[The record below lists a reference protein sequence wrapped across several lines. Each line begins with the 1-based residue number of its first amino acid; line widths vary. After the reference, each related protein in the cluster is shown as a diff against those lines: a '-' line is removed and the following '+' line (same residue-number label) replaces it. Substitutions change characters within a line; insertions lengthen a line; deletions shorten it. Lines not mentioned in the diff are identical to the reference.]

1 MSREKKQKRII
12 KKILSLLSLPGVPVL
27 VIMTKLP
34 EPIVW
39 VLSELSG
46 RCFAAFG
53 FVWKKTAMKN
63 LDLVYGN
70 AKTYEEKKQIAKKSM
85 RNVIKMFLECP
96 ALFRKPDKNI
106 KTINIEGE
114 DNIRKALEQ
123 GRGVLVLG
131 CHVGHFLL
139 LINVLNMKGYPI
151 SYIYKETKN
160 ERFRT
165 YTKRVIET
173 LRLNAI
179 PMKPKSVAAKKA
191 LRVLKSNGM
200 LWVALDQST
209 REGAMGVEFFGVK
222 TATSQG
228 PAVLAMKTNSVIL
241 PMSMRRNGFL
251 DHTLIVREPLELPAT
266 TIDSESIYS
275 NLLMMNGLIE
285 KEILLNPEEWWWF
298 HRRWKRAHK
307 YTQENEVPSSV
318 ESNVRK
324 DPTELPRTASTDGI

>member
-1 MSREKKQKRII
+1 MTPSKKRKRTL

-34 EPIVW
+34 KPAVW

-46 RCFAAFG
+46 WCFATFG
-53 FVWKKTAMKN
+53 VSWKKTAMKN
-63 LDLVYGN
+63 LDLVYGHT
-70 AKTYEEKKQIAKKSM
+70 KTREEKKRIAKKSM
-85 RNVIKMFLECP
+85 QNVIRMFLECP
-96 ALFRKPDKNI
+96 VLFRKPDKYI
-106 KTINIEGE
+106 KTVDIEGE
-114 DNIRKALEQ
+114 DNITKALKQ

-131 CHVGHFLL
+131 CHVGHLLL

-160 ERFRT
+160 ERFKT
-165 YTKRVIET
+165 LTKRLIET
-173 LRLNAI
+173 LRLDAI
-179 PMKPKSVAAKKA
+179 PMKPKSIAAKKA
-191 LRVLKSNGM
+191 LRALKNNRM

-241 PMSMRRNGFL
+241 PMCMRRNGFL

-266 TIDSESIYS
+266 TIDSKIIYS

-298 HRRWKRAHK
+298 HRRWKRAHL
-307 YTQENEVPSSV
+307 YAQENNESDPV
-318 ESNVRK
+318 ES
-324 DPTELPRTASTDGI
+324 DIEIELPRTASRDGI